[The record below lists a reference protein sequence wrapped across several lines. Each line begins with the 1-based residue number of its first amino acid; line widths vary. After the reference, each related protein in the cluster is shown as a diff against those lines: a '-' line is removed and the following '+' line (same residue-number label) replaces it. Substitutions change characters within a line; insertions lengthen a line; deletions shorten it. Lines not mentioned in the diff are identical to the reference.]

1 MIMFREMVR
10 KHLQLPER
18 ECLDV
23 LRQEPRGV
31 LSVLGDDGYP
41 YGMPMDHW
49 YNEEDGHLYFH
60 SGPMG
65 HKVDALKNCDKVSY
79 CVFDKGFVREGE
91 WALNIRSVIVFGRMR
106 VVEDRERAIELVR
119 KLSYKYTDDETYIE
133 GEIKKTGKIVLVY
146 ELIPEHMT
154 GKLVNES

>member
-1 MIMFREMVR
+1 MFREMVR

-106 VVEDRERAIELVR
+106 VVED
-119 KLSYKYTDDETYIE
+119 D
-133 GEIKKTGKIVLVY
+133 G
-146 ELIPEHMT
+146 
-154 GKLVNES
+154 

>member
-1 MIMFREMVR
+1 MFREMVR
-10 KHLQLPER
+10 KHLQLPEC

>member
-1 MIMFREMVR
+1 MFREMVR
-10 KHLQLPER
+10 KHLQLPEC

-119 KLSYKYTDDETYIE
+119 KLGYKYTDDETYIE

>member
-1 MIMFREMVR
+1 MFREMVR

-65 HKVDALKNCDKVSY
+65 HKVDALKNCDTVSY

-146 ELIPEHMT
+146 ELVPEHMT